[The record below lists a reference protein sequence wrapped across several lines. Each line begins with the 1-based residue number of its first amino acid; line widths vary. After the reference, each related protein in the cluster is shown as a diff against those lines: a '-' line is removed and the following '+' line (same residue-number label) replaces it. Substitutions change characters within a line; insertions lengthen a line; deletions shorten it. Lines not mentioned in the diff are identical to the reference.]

1 MHSNNSNNSNKN
13 NDSNSLKG
21 TGTNSLKGT
30 GTNANNHKNNDS
42 LKGTGTNSNSLKG
55 TGTNSLKGTGTNAN
69 NHKNND
75 SLKGTGTTNNSN
87 KNNDNNNSLKGTGT
101 NTSNNNRKRVLRFE
115 FSNAI
120 IESVMGFTT
129 VHQYD
134 DRKTYKEAWTKWL
147 AMEDAAALFKAEVAR
162 LTNLGYKGDV
172 ADKLFKSGRYYFRGA
187 TSAPRTPNDANGVR
201 RGQGMSRQGTSRQGT
216 SRAEPLCAEPLCAE
230 PLCVG
235 PKALNALNQGSLH
248 ADPTPLG
255 VRGASAPRKYV
266 TMGRELLRA
275 MDEHIERGLRT
286 NDAYTPAIGFSDFFR
301 TYASSDLLK
310 AEVGNLIRHYET
322 VPNPAKK
329 LHAKLKKTYKNRYF
343 MMVQCNQ

>member
-13 NDSNSLKG
+13 N
-21 TGTNSLKGT
+21 
-30 GTNANNHKNNDS
+30 
-42 LKGTGTNSNSLKG
+42 NSNSLKG

>member
-13 NDSNSLKG
+13 ND
-21 TGTNSLKGT
+21 
-30 GTNANNHKNNDS
+30 
-42 LKGTGTNSNSLKG
+42 SNSLKG

-201 RGQGMSRQGTSRQGT
+201 SGQGMSRQGTSRQGT

>member
-1 MHSNNSNNSNKN
+1 MHSNNNDKN
-13 NDSNSLKG
+13 NDSNNSLKG
-21 TGTNSLKGT
+21 TGT
-30 GTNANNHKNNDS
+30 
-42 LKGTGTNSNSLKG
+42 
-55 TGTNSLKGTGTNAN
+55 
-69 NHKNND
+69 
-75 SLKGTGTTNNSN
+75 NSN

-101 NTSNNNRKRVLRFE
+101 NGNNSNSKNNNNSKRVLRFE

-120 IESVMGFTT
+120 IESMMGFTT

-147 AMEDAAALFKAEVAR
+147 AHDEIAAIFKADVER

-172 ADKLFKSGRYYFRGA
+172 ADKLFKSGRYYFRQKTYGF
-187 TSAPRTPNDANGVR
+187 PN
-201 RGQGMSRQGTSRQGT
+201 
-216 SRAEPLCAEPLCAE
+216 L
-230 PLCVG
+230 
-235 PKALNALNQGSLH
+235 SLH
-248 ADPTPLG
+248 DEPLG

-275 MDEHIERGLRT
+275 MDDHIERGLRT

-301 TYASSDLLK
+301 THASSDLLK
-310 AEVGNLIRHYET
+310 TEVGNLIRHYET

-343 MMVQCNQ
+343 MMVQCNTCNTCNTK

>member
-1 MHSNNSNNSNKN
+1 MHSNNNNNSNN
-13 NDSNSLKG
+13 R
-21 TGTNSLKGT
+21 
-30 GTNANNHKNNDS
+30 
-42 LKGTGTNSNSLKG
+42 NSNSLNN
-55 TGTNSLKGTGTNAN
+55 NSL
-69 NHKNND
+69 
-75 SLKGTGTTNNSN
+75 
-87 KNNDNNNSLKGTGT
+87 NNNSLKGTGT
-101 NTSNNNRKRVLRFE
+101 NLKGTGTSNNNSLKETGTNNSLKETGTTNNNNNKRVLRFE
-115 FSNAI
+115 FSNAT

-147 AMEDAAALFKAEVAR
+147 AHDEIAAMLKSEVER

-201 RGQGMSRQGTSRQGT
+201 RGLGN
-216 SRAEPLCAEPLCAE
+216 L
-230 PLCVG
+230 
-235 PKALNALNQGSLH
+235 GS
-248 ADPTPLG
+248 
-255 VRGASAPRKYV
+255 PRKYV

-343 MMVQCNQ
+343 MMAQCNQ

>member
-1 MHSNNSNNSNKN
+1 MHGNNKNIDNSNKNTDNNGNNGNKNTDNNSNN
-13 NDSNSLKG
+13 G
-21 TGTNSLKGT
+21 
-30 GTNANNHKNNDS
+30 
-42 LKGTGTNSNSLKG
+42 
-55 TGTNSLKGTGTNAN
+55 
-69 NHKNND
+69 
-75 SLKGTGTTNNSN
+75 NNSN
-87 KNNDNNNSLKGTGT
+87 
-101 NTSNNNRKRVLRFE
+101 KRVLRFE
-115 FSNAI
+115 FSNAL
-120 IESVMGFTT
+120 IESLMAFTT

-134 DRKTYKEAWTKWL
+134 DRKTYKEAWAQWL
-147 AMEDAAALFKAEVAR
+147 AHDEIATIFKADVER

-201 RGQGMSRQGTSRQGT
+201 RGQGMSRQGTSR
-216 SRAEPLCAEPLCAE
+216 AE

-275 MDEHIERGLRT
+275 MDDHIERGLRT

-343 MMVQCNQ
+343 MMAQCNQ

>member
-13 NDSNSLKG
+13 NDSN
-21 TGTNSLKGT
+21 
-30 GTNANNHKNNDS
+30 S

-216 SRAEPLCAEPLCAE
+216 SRAEPLCAEPLC
-230 PLCVG
+230 VG